1 MTYLKWRRKKTVNR
15 EFWVGHNY
23 PSQTK
28 EKGKHSQI
36 NASWGSL
43 LLIDLPCVKCWRVAF
58 RPTAGVLCLLFGVG
72 QGTCIL
78 NITYGFFNR
87 KQKNKPKNKQN
98 CITRYIFLSSR
109 LIKTEKKKKVLSSA
123 RQSSWWLCQLVQPLW
138 KTVRHYPVKAK
149 TCRHVKLYR
158 PLVGKLLS
166 LQQKTYVRLFT
177 LAVCSG

>member
-23 PSQTK
+23 PSRTK

-109 LIKTEKKKKVLSSA
+109 LIKTEKKKKSPIKCSSA
-123 RQSSWWLCQLVQPLW
+123 FHIVLLVA
-138 KTVRHYPVKAK
+138 VS
-149 TCRHVKLYR
+149 
-158 PLVGKLLS
+158 VGAA
-166 LQQKTYVRLFT
+166 T
-177 LAVCSG
+177 LENISALPSQGEDV

>member
-23 PSQTK
+23 PSRTK

-109 LIKTEKKKKVLSSA
+109 LIKTEKKKKKSYQVLVSISYSPLGGCVSWCSHFGKQFGIT
-123 RQSSWWLCQLVQPLW
+123 QSRRRRVDM
-138 KTVRHYPVKAK
+138 
-149 TCRHVKLYR
+149 
-158 PLVGKLLS
+158 
-166 LQQKTYVRLFT
+166 
-177 LAVCSG
+177 